1 MPLYGNEMDDVV
13 TPLEAGLG
21 WAVKLDKGDFI
32 GRDKLV
38 AQKEAGVPRKT
49 IGFVIEGRSGS
60 PRSHCALS
68 VDGREVG
75 YVTSGAFSPTFE
87 KNLGLGLVD
96 ADIAGVGKPIDVII
110 RDRAVPATQVKTPF
124 YKRERS

>member
-1 MPLYGNEMDDVV
+1 M
-13 TPLEAGLG
+13 
-21 WAVKLDKGDFI
+21 I
-32 GRDKLV
+32 

-49 IGFVIEGRSGS
+49 VGFVIEGRSGS

-68 VDGREVG
+68 VDGNEVG
-75 YVTSGAFSPTFE
+75 HVTSGAFSPTLE
-87 KNLGLGLVD
+87 KNIGLGLVE

-110 RDRAVPATQVKTPF
+110 RDRAVPATQIKMPF